1 MVIGSNPVGST
12 TPLAP
17 PILTYEASVSGEA
30 SNTVFGEDFVM
41 SASIR
46 VPFTILAVYFLSLMA
61 GVASV
66 HAQTSPDIS
75 LTCDQPQPI
84 DVYPGATRTS
94 IIYCDLSNPTGASE
108 KVELTYQ
115 SGVIAVAGPG
125 SATVPGT
132 STTSFQVAARADLRM
147 PEGQQ
152 VVTITAT
159 VVQWGGAPVTGA
171 TTPTEAKVLTVF
183 KQFSRLRVGSEL
195 AFVQLRPKVDYT
207 LVFDVYNDG
216 NARDKFNV
224 EIQNYDELND
234 EGFQLSLPLISQ
246 EIDSLAPPE
255 KFRVQMRT
263 PKNQGWTDKYFSLQ
277 FKATSEYSVRT
288 EGVPN
293 YQVQVMTIYIRGV
306 YLPGFELVGTAMMAA
321 LAGAAVGR
329 RTDHEQIIDKDGNI
343 EPLDNRL
350 F

>member
-1 MVIGSNPVGST
+1 MT
-12 TPLAP
+12 HFT
-17 PILTYEASVSGEA
+17 SVSGEA
-30 SNTVFGEDFVM
+30 SNMVQPEDFVM

-46 VPFTILAVYFLSLMA
+46 VPLMIMAVYFLSLWSGA
-61 GVASV
+61 AAVQ
-66 HAQTSPDIS
+66 AQTSPDVS
-75 LTCDQPQPI
+75 LTCDQPAPI
-84 DVYPGATRTS
+84 EVYPGALRST
-94 IIYCDLSNPTGASE
+94 IIYCTLTNPTTFSE
-108 KVELTYQ
+108 KVDLTYQ
-115 SGVIAVAGPG
+115 QGIISVAGPG
-125 SATVPGT
+125 SATVPPGD
-132 STTSFQVAARADLRM
+132 TSFQVAARADLRQ

-159 VVQWGGAPVTGA
+159 VTQWNGAPVTAA
-171 TTPTEAKVLTVF
+171 TSPTEAKVMTVF
-183 KQFSRLRVGSEL
+183 KQFSRLRVGAEL
-195 AFVQLRPKVDYT
+195 AFIQLRPKVDYT

-224 EIQNYDELND
+224 EIQNYDEMVD

-277 FKATSEYSVRT
+277 FKATSEYSVRS

-293 YQVQVMTIYIRGV
+293 YQIQVMTIYIRGV

-321 LAGAAVGR
+321 LAGAAIGR
-329 RTDHEQIIDKDGNI
+329 KTNENQVSVDEDGNVI
-343 EPLDNRL
+343 PLDNRL

>member
-1 MVIGSNPVGST
+1 MT
-12 TPLAP
+12 HFT
-17 PILTYEASVSGEA
+17 SVSGEA
-30 SNTVFGEDFVM
+30 SNMVQPEDFVM

-46 VPFTILAVYFLSLMA
+46 VPLMIMAVYFLSLWSGA
-61 GVASV
+61 AAVQ
-66 HAQTSPDIS
+66 AQTSPDVS
-75 LTCDQPQPI
+75 LTCDQPAPI
-84 DVYPGATRTS
+84 EVYPGALRST
-94 IIYCDLSNPTGASE
+94 IIYCTLTNPTTFSE
-108 KVELTYQ
+108 KVDLTYQ
-115 SGVIAVAGPG
+115 QGIISVAGPG
-125 SATVPGT
+125 SATVPPGD
-132 STTSFQVAARADLRM
+132 TSFQVAARADLRQ

-159 VVQWGGAPVTGA
+159 VTQWNGAPVTAA
-171 TTPTEAKVLTVF
+171 TSPTEAKVMTVF
-183 KQFSRLRVGSEL
+183 KQFSRLRVGAEL
-195 AFVQLRPKVDYT
+195 AFIQLRPKVDYT

-224 EIQNYDELND
+224 EIQNYDEMVD

-277 FKATSEYSVRT
+277 FKATSEYSVRS

-293 YQVQVMTIYIRGV
+293 YQIQVMTIYIRGV

-321 LAGAAVGR
+321 LAGAAIGR
-329 RTDHEQIIDKDGNI
+329 KTNENQVSVDDDGNVI
-343 EPLDNRL
+343 PLDNRL

>member
-1 MVIGSNPVGST
+1 
-12 TPLAP
+12 
-17 PILTYEASVSGEA
+17 
-30 SNTVFGEDFVM
+30 M
-41 SASIR
+41 SASFR
-46 VPFTILAVYFLSLMA
+46 VPLMIMAVYFLSLWG
-61 GVASV
+61 GVAAV
-66 HAQTSPDIS
+66 QAQTSPDVS

-84 DVYPGATRTS
+84 DVYPGATRTT
-94 IIYCDLSNPTGASE
+94 IIYCTLSNPTTFSE

-125 SATVPGT
+125 SATVPPGD
-132 STTSFQVAARADLRM
+132 TSFQVSARADLRM

-152 VVTITAT
+152 VVTITA
-159 VVQWGGAPVTGA
+159 VVTQWGGGPVTGV
-171 TTPTEAKVLTVF
+171 TQPTESKVMTVF

-195 AFVQLRPKVDYT
+195 AFLQLRPKVDYT
-207 LVFDVYNDG
+207 LIFDVYNDG

-224 EIQNYDELND
+224 EISNYDELND
-234 EGFQLSLPLISQ
+234 EGFQLSLPLVSQ

-263 PKNQGWTDKYFSLQ
+263 PKNQGWTDKYYSLQ

-288 EGVPN
+288 EGIPN
-293 YQVQVMTIYIRGV
+293 YQIQVMTIYIRGV
-306 YLPGFELVGTAMMAA
+306 YLPGFELVGTMMMAA

-329 RTDHEQIIDKDGNI
+329 GARFDHPRVDHEGNV
-343 EPLDNRL
+343 EPLGARL

>member
-1 MVIGSNPVGST
+1 MTCLTPV
-12 TPLAP
+12 P
-17 PILTYEASVSGEA
+17 GEA
-30 SNTVFGEDFVM
+30 SNMVQAEDFVM

-46 VPFTILAVYFLSLMA
+46 VPLMIMAVYFLSLWS
-61 GVASV
+61 GVAAV
-66 HAQTSPDIS
+66 QAQTSPDVS
-75 LTCDQPQPI
+75 LTCDQPAPI
-84 DVYPGATRTS
+84 EVYPGALRST
-94 IIYCDLSNPTGASE
+94 IIYCTLTNPTTFSE
-108 KVELTYQ
+108 KVDLTYQ
-115 SGVIAVAGPG
+115 QGIISVAGPG
-125 SATVPGT
+125 SATVPPGD
-132 STTSFQVAARADLRM
+132 TSFQVAARADLRQ

-159 VVQWGGAPVTGA
+159 VTQWNGAPVTAA
-171 TTPTEAKVLTVF
+171 TSPTEAKVMTVF
-183 KQFSRLRVGSEL
+183 KQFSRLRVGAEL
-195 AFVQLRPKVDYT
+195 AFIQLRPKVDYT

-224 EIQNYDELND
+224 EIQNYDEMVD

-277 FKATSEYSVRT
+277 FKATSEYSVRS

-293 YQVQVMTIYIRGV
+293 YQIQVMTIYIRGV

-321 LAGAAVGR
+321 LAGAAIGR
-329 RTDHEQIIDKDGNI
+329 KTNENQVSVDEDGNVI
-343 EPLDNRL
+343 PLDNRL

>member
-1 MVIGSNPVGST
+1 MST
-12 TPLAP
+12 
-17 PILTYEASVSGEA
+17 S
-30 SNTVFGEDFVM
+30 F
-41 SASIR
+41 R
-46 VPFTILAVYFLSLMA
+46 VPLTILVVYFLSLLS
-61 GVASV
+61 GVAAV
-66 HAQTSPDIS
+66 QAQTSPDVS

-84 DVYPGATRTS
+84 DVYPGSTRTTV
-94 IIYCDLSNPTGASE
+94 IYCTLTNPTTLSE

-125 SATVPGT
+125 SATVPPGD
-132 STTSFQVAARADLRM
+132 TSFQVAARADLRM

-152 VVTITAT
+152 VVTITGT
-159 VVQWGGAPVTGA
+159 VTQWGGAPVSGT

-195 AFVQLRPKVDYT
+195 AFIQLRPKVDYT

-224 EIQNYDELND
+224 EIQNYDELN
-234 EGFQLSLPLISQ
+234 EAGFQLSLPLISQ

-288 EGVPN
+288 EGIPN

-306 YLPGFELVGTAMMAA
+306 YLPGFELVGTMMMAA
-321 LAGAAVGR
+321 LAGAAVGKR
-329 RTDHEQIIDKDGNI
+329 PTPDEPILDEEGNLT
-343 EPLDNRL
+343 PLETRL

>member
-1 MVIGSNPVGST
+1 MRPQIMT
-12 TPLAP
+12 YFTP
-17 PILTYEASVSGEA
+17 VSGEA
-30 SNTVFGEDFVM
+30 SNMVQAEEFVM

-46 VPFTILAVYFLSLMA
+46 VPLMIMAVYFLSLWS
-61 GVASV
+61 GVAAV
-66 HAQTSPDIS
+66 QAQTSPDVS
-75 LTCDQPQPI
+75 LTCDQPAPI
-84 DVYPGATRTS
+84 EVYPGALRST
-94 IIYCDLSNPTGASE
+94 IIYCTLTNPTTFSE
-108 KVELTYQ
+108 KVDLTYQ
-115 SGVIAVAGPG
+115 QGIISVAGPG
-125 SATVPGT
+125 SATVPPGD
-132 STTSFQVAARADLRM
+132 TSFQVAARADLRQ

-159 VVQWGGAPVTGA
+159 VTQWNGAPVTAA
-171 TTPTEAKVLTVF
+171 TSPTEAKVMTVF
-183 KQFSRLRVGSEL
+183 KQFSRLRVGAEL
-195 AFVQLRPKVDYT
+195 AFIQLRPKVDYT

-224 EIQNYDELND
+224 EIQNYDEMVD

-277 FKATSEYSVRT
+277 FKATSEYSVRS

-293 YQVQVMTIYIRGV
+293 YQIQVMTIYIRGV

-321 LAGAAVGR
+321 LAGAAIGR
-329 RTDHEQIIDKDGNI
+329 KTNENQVSLDDDGNVI
-343 EPLDNRL
+343 PLDNRL

>member
-1 MVIGSNPVGST
+1 MGPQIMTCLTPV
-12 TPLAP
+12 P
-17 PILTYEASVSGEA
+17 GEA
-30 SNTVFGEDFVM
+30 SNMVQAEDFVM

-46 VPFTILAVYFLSLMA
+46 VPLVIMAVYFLSLWS
-61 GVASV
+61 GVAAV
-66 HAQTSPDIS
+66 QAQTSPDVS
-75 LTCDQPQPI
+75 LTCDQPAPI
-84 DVYPGATRTS
+84 EVYPGALRST
-94 IIYCDLSNPTGASE
+94 IIYCTLTNPTTFSE
-108 KVELTYQ
+108 KVDLTYQ
-115 SGVIAVAGPG
+115 QGIISVAGPG
-125 SATVPGT
+125 SATVPPGD
-132 STTSFQVAARADLRM
+132 TSFQVAARADLRQ

-159 VVQWGGAPVTGA
+159 VTQWNGAPVTAA
-171 TTPTEAKVLTVF
+171 TSPTEAKVMTVF
-183 KQFSRLRVGSEL
+183 KQFSRLRVGAEL
-195 AFVQLRPKVDYT
+195 AFIQLRPKVDYT

-224 EIQNYDELND
+224 EIQNYDEMVD

-277 FKATSEYSVRT
+277 FKATSEYSVRS

-293 YQVQVMTIYIRGV
+293 YQIQVMTIYIRGV

-321 LAGAAVGR
+321 LAGAAIGR
-329 RTDHEQIIDKDGNI
+329 KTNGNKVSVEDDGNVV
-343 EPLDNRL
+343 PLDNRL

>member
-1 MVIGSNPVGST
+1 M
-12 TPLAP
+12 
-17 PILTYEASVSGEA
+17 SV
-30 SNTVFGEDFVM
+30 
-41 SASIR
+41 SIR
-46 VPFTILAVYFLSLMA
+46 VPIMILGVYFLSLCS
-61 GVASV
+61 GVAAV
-66 HAQTSPDIS
+66 QAQTSPDVS

-84 DVYPGATRTS
+84 EVYPGATRTT
-94 IIYCDLSNPTGASE
+94 IIYCTLSNPTTFSE

-125 SATVPGT
+125 SATVPPGD
-132 STTSFQVAARADLRM
+132 TSFQVAARADLRM

-159 VVQWGGAPVTGA
+159 VTQWNGAPVSGA
-171 TTPTEAKVLTVF
+171 ATPTEAKVLTVF

-195 AFVQLRPKVDYT
+195 AFIQLRPKVDYT

-224 EIQNYDELND
+224 EVQNYDELND
-234 EGFQLSLPLISQ
+234 AGFQLSLPLISQ
-246 EIDSLAPPE
+246 EIDSLAPAE

-306 YLPGFELVGTAMMAA
+306 YLPGFELAGTAMMAA
-321 LAGAAVGR
+321 LAGAAAGR
-329 RTDHEQIIDKDGNI
+329 RNDDEKLIDDEGNVI
-343 EPLDNRL
+343 PIDNRL

>member
-1 MVIGSNPVGST
+1 
-12 TPLAP
+12 
-17 PILTYEASVSGEA
+17 
-30 SNTVFGEDFVM
+30 M

-46 VPFTILAVYFLSLMA
+46 VPLMIMAVYFLSLWS
-61 GVASV
+61 GVAAV
-66 HAQTSPDIS
+66 QAQTSPDVS
-75 LTCDQPQPI
+75 LTCDQPAPI
-84 DVYPGATRTS
+84 EVYPGALRST
-94 IIYCDLSNPTGASE
+94 IIYCTLTNPTTFSE
-108 KVELTYQ
+108 KVDLTYQ
-115 SGVIAVAGPG
+115 QGIISVAGPG
-125 SATVPGT
+125 SATVPPGD
-132 STTSFQVAARADLRM
+132 TSFQVAARADLRQ

-159 VVQWGGAPVTGA
+159 VTQWNGAPVTAA
-171 TTPTEAKVLTVF
+171 TSPTEAKVMTVF
-183 KQFSRLRVGSEL
+183 KQFSRLRVGAEL
-195 AFVQLRPKVDYT
+195 AFIQLRPKVDYT

-224 EIQNYDELND
+224 EIQNYDEMVD

-277 FKATSEYSVRT
+277 FKATSEYSVRS

-293 YQVQVMTIYIRGV
+293 YQIQVMTIYIRGV

-321 LAGAAVGR
+321 LAGAAIGR
-329 RTDHEQIIDKDGNI
+329 KTNENQVSVDEDVKVI
-343 EPLDNRL
+343 PLDNRL

>member
-1 MVIGSNPVGST
+1 
-12 TPLAP
+12 
-17 PILTYEASVSGEA
+17 
-30 SNTVFGEDFVM
+30 M

-46 VPFTILAVYFLSLMA
+46 VPLMIMAVYFLSLWS
-61 GVASV
+61 GVAAV
-66 HAQTSPDIS
+66 QAQTSPDVS
-75 LTCDQPQPI
+75 LTCDQPAPI
-84 DVYPGATRTS
+84 EVYPGALRST
-94 IIYCDLSNPTGASE
+94 IIYCTLTNPTTFSE
-108 KVELTYQ
+108 KVDLTYQ
-115 SGVIAVAGPG
+115 QGIISVAGPG
-125 SATVPGT
+125 SATVPPGD
-132 STTSFQVAARADLRM
+132 TSFQVAARADLRQ

-159 VVQWGGAPVTGA
+159 VTQWNGAPVTAA
-171 TTPTEAKVLTVF
+171 TSPTEAKVMTVF
-183 KQFSRLRVGSEL
+183 KQFSRLRVGAEL
-195 AFVQLRPKVDYT
+195 AFIQLRPKVDYT

-224 EIQNYDELND
+224 EIQNYDEMVD

-277 FKATSEYSVRT
+277 FKATSEYSVRS

-293 YQVQVMTIYIRGV
+293 YQIQVMTIYIRGV

-321 LAGAAVGR
+321 LAGAAIGR
-329 RTDHEQIIDKDGNI
+329 KTNENQVSVDEDGKVI
-343 EPLDNRL
+343 PLDNRL

>member
-1 MVIGSNPVGST
+1 MT
-12 TPLAP
+12 HFM
-17 PILTYEASVSGEA
+17 SVSGEA
-30 SNTVFGEDFVM
+30 SNMVQAEDFTM

-46 VPFTILAVYFLSLMA
+46 VPLMIMAVYFLSLWSGA
-61 GVASV
+61 AAVQ
-66 HAQTSPDIS
+66 AQTSPDVS
-75 LTCDQPQPI
+75 LTCDQPAPI
-84 DVYPGATRTS
+84 EVYPGALRST
-94 IIYCDLSNPTGASE
+94 IIYCTLTNPTTFSE
-108 KVELTYQ
+108 KVDLTYQ
-115 SGVIAVAGPG
+115 QGIISVAGPG
-125 SATVPGT
+125 SATVPPGD
-132 STTSFQVAARADLRM
+132 TSFQVAARADLRQ

-159 VVQWGGAPVTGA
+159 VTQWNGAPVTAA
-171 TTPTEAKVLTVF
+171 TSPTEAKVMTVF
-183 KQFSRLRVGSEL
+183 KQFSRLRVGAEL
-195 AFVQLRPKVDYT
+195 AFIQLRPKVDYT

-224 EIQNYDELND
+224 EIQNYDEMVD

-277 FKATSEYSVRT
+277 FKATSEYSVRS

-293 YQVQVMTIYIRGV
+293 YQIQVMTIYIRGV

-321 LAGAAVGR
+321 LAGAAIGR
-329 RTDHEQIIDKDGNI
+329 KTNGNRVSVDEDGKVI
-343 EPLDNRL
+343 PLDNRL

>member
-1 MVIGSNPVGST
+1 
-12 TPLAP
+12 
-17 PILTYEASVSGEA
+17 
-30 SNTVFGEDFVM
+30 M

-46 VPFTILAVYFLSLMA
+46 VPLMIMAVYFLSLWS
-61 GVASV
+61 GVAAV
-66 HAQTSPDIS
+66 QAQTSPDVS
-75 LTCDQPQPI
+75 LTCDQPAPI
-84 DVYPGATRTS
+84 EVYPGALRST
-94 IIYCDLSNPTGASE
+94 IIYCTLTNPTTFSE
-108 KVELTYQ
+108 KVDLTYQ
-115 SGVIAVAGPG
+115 QGIISVAGPG
-125 SATVPGT
+125 SATVPPGD
-132 STTSFQVAARADLRM
+132 TSFQVAARADLRQ

-159 VVQWGGAPVTGA
+159 VTQWNGAPVTAA
-171 TTPTEAKVLTVF
+171 TSPTEAKVMTVF
-183 KQFSRLRVGSEL
+183 KQFSRLRVGAEL
-195 AFVQLRPKVDYT
+195 AFIQLRPKVDYT

-224 EIQNYDELND
+224 EIQNYDEMVD

-277 FKATSEYSVRT
+277 FKATSEYSVRS

-293 YQVQVMTIYIRGV
+293 YQIQVMTIYIRGV

-321 LAGAAVGR
+321 LAGAAIGR
-329 RTDHEQIIDKDGNI
+329 RTNENHVSVDDDGNAI
-343 EPLDNRL
+343 PVGQPSFLDAPLTRAIRQRIDNYHYG
-350 F
+350 

>member
-1 MVIGSNPVGST
+1 MT
-12 TPLAP
+12 HFM
-17 PILTYEASVSGEA
+17 SVSGEA
-30 SNTVFGEDFVM
+30 SNMVQAEDFTM

-46 VPFTILAVYFLSLMA
+46 VPLVIMAVYFLSLWSGA
-61 GVASV
+61 AAVQ
-66 HAQTSPDIS
+66 AQTSPDVS
-75 LTCDQPQPI
+75 LTCDQPAPI
-84 DVYPGATRTS
+84 EVYPGALRST
-94 IIYCDLSNPTGASE
+94 IIYCTLTNPTTFSE
-108 KVELTYQ
+108 KVDLTYQ
-115 SGVIAVAGPG
+115 QGIISVAGPG
-125 SATVPGT
+125 SATVPPGD
-132 STTSFQVAARADLRM
+132 TSFQVAARADLRQ

-159 VVQWGGAPVTGA
+159 VTQWNGAPVTAA
-171 TTPTEAKVLTVF
+171 TSPTEAKVMTVF
-183 KQFSRLRVGSEL
+183 KQFSRLRVGAEL
-195 AFVQLRPKVDYT
+195 AFIQLRPKVDYT

-224 EIQNYDELND
+224 EIQNYDEMVD

-277 FKATSEYSVRT
+277 FKATSEYSVRS

-293 YQVQVMTIYIRGV
+293 YQIQVMTIYIRGV

-321 LAGAAVGR
+321 LAGAAIGR
-329 RTDHEQIIDKDGNI
+329 KTNENQVSVDEDGNVI
-343 EPLDNRL
+343 PLDNRL

>member
-1 MVIGSNPVGST
+1 MT
-12 TPLAP
+12 HFM
-17 PILTYEASVSGEA
+17 SVSGEA
-30 SNTVFGEDFVM
+30 SNMVQAEDFTM

-46 VPFTILAVYFLSLMA
+46 VPLVIMAVYFLSLWS
-61 GVASV
+61 GVAAV
-66 HAQTSPDIS
+66 QAQTSPDVS
-75 LTCDQPQPI
+75 LTCDQPAPI
-84 DVYPGATRTS
+84 EVYPGALRST
-94 IIYCDLSNPTGASE
+94 IIYCTLTNPTTFSE
-108 KVELTYQ
+108 KVDLTYQ
-115 SGVIAVAGPG
+115 QGIISVAGPG
-125 SATVPGT
+125 SATVPPGD
-132 STTSFQVAARADLRM
+132 TSFQVAARADLRQ

-159 VVQWGGAPVTGA
+159 VTQWNGAPVTAA
-171 TTPTEAKVLTVF
+171 TSPTEAKVMTVF
-183 KQFSRLRVGSEL
+183 KQFSRLRVGAEL
-195 AFVQLRPKVDYT
+195 AFIQLRPKVDYT

-224 EIQNYDELND
+224 EIQNYHEMVD

-277 FKATSEYSVRT
+277 FKATSEYSVRS

-293 YQVQVMTIYIRGV
+293 YQIQVMTIYIRGV

-321 LAGAAVGR
+321 LAGAAIGR
-329 RTDHEQIIDKDGNI
+329 KTNENQVSVDHDGNVI
-343 EPLDNRL
+343 PLDNRL

>member
-1 MVIGSNPVGST
+1 M
-12 TPLAP
+12 
-17 PILTYEASVSGEA
+17 GEV
-30 SNTVFGEDFVM
+30 SNTVFVGIVTM
-41 SASIR
+41 ATRRSVRTSML
-46 VPFTILAVYFLSLMA
+46 ILMVYFLSTWA
-61 GVASV
+61 GAASV
-66 HAQTSPDIS
+66 QAQTNPTPDIT
-75 LTCDQPQPI
+75 LTCDNPQAI
-84 DVYPGATRTS
+84 EVYPGATRTS
-94 IIYCDLSNPTGASE
+94 IVYCVLQNPTIHSE
-108 KVELTYQ
+108 KVNIQIQ
-115 SGVIAVAGPG
+115 SGSLISAGPASMTVG
-125 SATVPGT
+125 SGADV
-132 STTSFQVAARADLRM
+132 SFQVILRADLRM

-159 VVQWGGAPVTGA
+159 VTQWNGAPVSGA
-171 TTPTEAKVLTVF
+171 STPTEAKVLTVF

-195 AFVQLRPKVDYT
+195 AFLQLRPKVDYT

-288 EGVPN
+288 EGIPN
-293 YQVQVMTIYIRGV
+293 YQIQVMTIYIRGV
-306 YLPGFELVGTAMMAA
+306 YLPGFELVGTMMMAA
-321 LAGAAVGR
+321 LAGAAVGKR
-329 RTDHEQIIDKDGNI
+329 SPNEEDFVDEEGNLK
-343 EPLDNRL
+343 PLETRL